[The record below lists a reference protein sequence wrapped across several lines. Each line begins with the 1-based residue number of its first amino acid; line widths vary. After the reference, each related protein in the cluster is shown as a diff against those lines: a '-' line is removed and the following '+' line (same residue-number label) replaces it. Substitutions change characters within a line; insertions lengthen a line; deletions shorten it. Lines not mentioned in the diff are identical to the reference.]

1 MPAGPGAVLA
11 AALRDALCREGL
23 TPPPS
28 LRLLDH
34 APAVEAPIVVDP
46 WALGVLHEQL
56 ATPAERTD
64 RGAWY
69 TPRWLAEQL
78 VARALPD
85 AAAAQRGPVVDPA
98 CGGGVFLLAAA
109 DRLVCLGRSPGE
121 ALGRLRGRDV
131 DPLAGAV
138 AEAALWWWGARQ
150 GERARVRIDV
160 GDSLLDGD
168 DAGAGA
174 VVGNPPFL
182 GQLRSSTAADAGR
195 RRALRDRMGDAV
207 RAYTDPAWL
216 FALRAVEDVVP
227 GGRVALVQP
236 RSFLAARDA
245 AAVRDRIDR
254 CARLDEVLLVD
265 ESAFDAAV
273 ATCSP
278 VLVRT
283 TGERRVPNDWT
294 GALAQAAGVPPVRLP
309 GTPLLGSIADTHAGF
324 RDEYYGTTA
333 AVTEGGPG
341 PRLVTVGA
349 IDPLHLLDRPQRFGR
364 RRWHDPRVDVGALH
378 GRAAR
383 WAALQ
388 AGPKVLVATQTR
400 VLEAVADPGG
410 ALFGSVPVIVVRP
423 HDPAALWHV
432 LAALHAPAASAWVRR
447 QHAGT
452 GRSADTCRPSA
463 ALLASLP
470 LPADHEAWDAA
481 ALAAER
487 AWHGEVTA
495 AEAALAAQRAYGGDD
510 AVLAWWEG
518 RRPQR

>member
-1 MPAGPGAVLA
+1 MIDLAAVLA
-11 AALRDALCREGL
+11 AALRDALRREGL
-23 TPPPS
+23 AAPAS
-28 LRLLDH
+28 LRLLH
-34 APAVEAPIVVDP
+34 AVPADEAPMVQDP
-46 WALGVLHEQL
+46 QDLGTLHERL
-56 ATPAERTD
+56 ASPDDRSR

-69 TPRWLAEQL
+69 TPDPLAGEL
-78 VARALPD
+78 VVRALPD
-85 AAAAQRGPVVDPA
+85 ADAARFGPVVDPA
-98 CGGGVFLLAAA
+98 CGGGAFLLAAA
-109 DRLVCLGRSPGE
+109 ERLVALGWSPG
-121 ALGRLRGRDV
+121 AAVGHVRGRDL
-131 DPLAGAV
+131 DPLAAAV
-138 AEAALWWWGARQ
+138 TEAALWWWAARRDAPTVPDV
-150 GERARVRIDV
+150 EV

-168 DAGAGA
+168 DRGAGA

-182 GQLRSSTAADAGR
+182 SQLRSSTSTDAGR
-195 RRALRDRMGDAV
+195 RRALRERMGGAV

-245 AAVRDRIDR
+245 AEVRDRIDR
-254 CARLDEVLLVD
+254 CARLDEVLLID
-265 ESAFDAAV
+265 DSAFDAAV
-273 ATCSP
+273 ATCAP

-283 TGERRVPNDWT
+283 TGEHPAPNDWT

-309 GTPLLGSIADTHAGF
+309 ETPLLGSIADTHAGF
-324 RDEYYGTTA
+324 RDEYYGTSA

-349 IDPLHLLDRPQRFGR
+349 IDPLHLLHRPQRFGG
-364 RRWHDPRVDVGALH
+364 RRWHDPRVDVGALQ

-423 HDPAALWHV
+423 HDPSALWHV
-432 LAALHAPAASAWVRR
+432 VAALHAPAASAWALR

-470 LPADHEAWDAA
+470 LPADHDAWHAA

-487 AWHGEVTA
+487 AWRGEATA
-495 AEAALAAQRAYGGDD
+495 GDVALAAQRAYGDDD
-510 AVLAWWEG
+510 ALLAWWER